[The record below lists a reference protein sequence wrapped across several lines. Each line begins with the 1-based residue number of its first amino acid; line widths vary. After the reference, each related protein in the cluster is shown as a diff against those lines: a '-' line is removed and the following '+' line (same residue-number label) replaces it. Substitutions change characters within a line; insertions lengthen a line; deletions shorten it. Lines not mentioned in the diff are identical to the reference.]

1 MHIIS
6 QVHSRACSLIEMAT
20 VPELKRKTC
29 SYSFHREP
37 LTPLIELS
45 NLMTSSNQKGFVDQF
60 GDILTLLKT
69 VVDPV
74 PLHTLLQF
82 YDPELRCFTFQDY

>member
-6 QVHSRACSLIEMAT
+6 QVHSGVYSLIEMAS

-45 NLMTSSNQKGFVDQF
+45 NFVTSGNQKGFVDQY
-60 GDILTLLKT
+60 GDLLILLKM

-74 PLHTLLQF
+74 PLQTLL
-82 YDPELRCFTFQDY
+82 